1 MINNAFDVEN
11 PENIIEEDLPTLSLE
26 DIIRKHLGFASF
38 VLIILI
44 MCFYVVID
52 ISAEK
57 ERTIST
63 AKECFTQIDSIME
76 SNEADKEEV
85 EEEYSASAL
94 KSAEAIAYILE
105 KNPDAIKD
113 IDELKKIAELCEIEE
128 INIFDE
134 TGTIVYGTVP
144 EYYGYNFGS
153 GEQMS
158 FFLPLLKD
166 KSQKLVQEVT
176 PNTAEGKSMQYSALW
191 MDNGKYIVQ
200 IGINPSEILKATAKN
215 QISYVFS
222 QMQANPNILYY
233 AVDNQRGK
241 VEGASDVSCVDE
253 KISRIIGQELD
264 MSDIPESMTCNI
276 NGERMLCVFHEME
289 EEGLII
295 IYAIPNSNV
304 YTRLPRN
311 ILTMGVSL
319 ILATVLLFISIRRN
333 LNNLVVDSID
343 KVNEKLRK
351 ITRGNYDQRV
361 DVTGSE
367 EFEELS
373 DHINAMVQSL
383 LSNSENLSYTLSTS
397 GMRIA
402 TYQYNKNSETVTIA
416 GAMTSVLPLT
426 EEEVRLIIS
435 DSKKFHEMIEAIKAH
450 PFDVKDYIYRTSAE
464 GEHYVKLKEKT
475 NSEGTFGVIIDMTEN
490 ILSLKRAEKERDTD
504 ILTGIANRRGMDAK
518 IQELINNDEAHGLCA
533 IVMIDV
539 DNLKCIN
546 DNVGHTAGDKYIRTV
561 AHKLR
566 DLNPD
571 KCYASRQ
578 GGDEFVLLIHNVTQD
593 EIDEI
598 MDKIDDFNDKPLYG
612 LPPDMPLSFSYGLA
626 VADDLNK
633 YSSMFSKADYRMY
646 ENKKARKSKQ
656 CKDK

>member
-11 PENIIEEDLPTLSLE
+11 PQNTIEEELPTLSLE

-57 ERTIST
+57 ERAVAT
-63 AKECFTQIDSIME
+63 AEECFTQIDSIME
-76 SNEADKEEV
+76 NNEADKEAA

-94 KSAEAIAYILE
+94 KSAEAVAYILE

-158 FFLPLLKD
+158 FFLPLLKS
-166 KSQKLVQEVT
+166 KGLKLVQDVT

-215 QISYVFS
+215 EISYIFS

-233 AVDNQRGK
+233 AVDNQWGK

-311 ILTMGVSL
+311 ILTMGASL
-319 ILATVLLFISIRRN
+319 ILATVLLFLSIRRN

-397 GMRIA
+397 GINIA
-402 TYQYNKNSETVTIA
+402 TYQYNKNSETVTVA
-416 GAMTSVLPLT
+416 GTMTSVLPLT
-426 EEEVRLIIS
+426 DEEVRLIIS

-518 IQELINNDEAHGLCA
+518 IQKLINNDEAHGLCA

-612 LPPDMPLSFSYGLA
+612 LPPDIPLSFSYGLA
-626 VADDLNK
+626 VSDDLNK

-646 ENKKARKSKQ
+646 ENKKLRKSKQ